1 MSENIETKVAKTILQ
16 QPEEVTVGD
25 VVYQVAPPS
34 TATLILVS
42 EAAGRMPQTKLDPE
56 RIVDE
61 VLSIAKDCRPLGEFA
76 AILILGAK
84 SLTETRKV
92 VKTVEK
98 TVCKPYLFSLFKRTR
113 VITETIQEEVVID
126 RKAELS
132 KALLEDLT
140 PRELHNLVARLLSQ
154 MQVADFFGLTTFL
167 IETNLLR
174 QTRKV
179 GETTA
184 FGQ

>member
-1 MSENIETKVAKTILQ
+1 MSDNIETKVAKTILQ
-16 QPEEVTVGD
+16 EPEEITVGET
-25 VVYQVAPPS
+25 VYKAAPPS

-42 EAAGRMPQTKLDPE
+42 EAAARMPQTKLDPE

-61 VLSIAKDCRPLGEFA
+61 ALSIAKDCRPMGEFA

-84 SLTETRKV
+84 GLTDTRKV
-92 VKTVEK
+92 VKTAKK
-98 TVCKPYLFSLFKRTR
+98 TVYEPYLFGLLKRPR
-113 VITETIQEEVVID
+113 VITEIVAEEVMID

-140 PRELHNLVARLLSQ
+140 PRELHNLVARLLSL

-174 QTRKV
+174 QTREV
-179 GETTA
+179 GTTA
-184 FGQ
+184 SGQ

>member
-1 MSENIETKVAKTILQ
+1 MTNIETKVARTILQ
-16 QPEEVTVGD
+16 EPEEITVGD
-25 VVYQVAPPS
+25 TVYQVAPPS

-42 EAAGRMPQTKLDPE
+42 EAAARMPQEKLDPE

-61 VLSIAKDCRPLGEFA
+61 VLSIAKDCRPIGEFA

-84 SLTETRKV
+84 GLTETRKA

-98 TVCKPYLFSLFKRTR
+98 AVYEPILFGLLKRPR
-113 VITETIQEEVVID
+113 VITETVEEEVMID

-132 KALLEDLT
+132 KALLEDLS
-140 PRELHNLVARLLSQ
+140 PRELHNLTARLLQ
-154 MQVADFFGLTTFL
+154 RMQIADFFGLTTFL

-174 QTRKV
+174 QTREV
-179 GETTA
+179 GTTA
-184 FGQ
+184 SGQ

>member
-16 QPEEVTVGD
+16 EPEEVTVAGT
-25 VVYQVAPPS
+25 VYKAAPPS

-42 EAAGRMPQTKLDPE
+42 EAAARMPQEKLDPE

-61 VLSIAKDCRPLGEFA
+61 VLSIAKDCRPIGEFA

-84 SLTETRKV
+84 GLTETRKV
-92 VKTVEK
+92 AKTSEK
-98 TVCKPYLFSLFKRTR
+98 TVYEPYLFGLFKRSR
-113 VITETIQEEVVID
+113 VIAETVEEEIVID

-174 QTRKV
+174 QTREV
-179 GETTA
+179 ATTA
-184 FGQ
+184 SGQ